1 MALRQIRQYGDD
13 ILQKKAKPVQVFDSV
28 LHRLIDDMWET
39 CLEYDGLGMAAP
51 QIGMLRQIIVIEM
64 EEEDIK
70 YELINPVLV
79 ESSGNEVKTEA
90 CLSVP
95 NKQGDVDRPMYIKI
109 EAVDRYGEPYIVEA
123 DDLLAA
129 ALCHEMDHLEGILF
143 LDKATNIKDRVDED
157 DGRRSRRN
165 KKDKNNKQNKK
176 GQKPGKK
183 DAKKQKPKLQG
194 GKRAAGR

>member
-64 EEEDIK
+64 EEEK
-70 YELINPVLV
+70 FKHELINPKIVK
-79 ESSGNEVKTEA
+79 SSGSDVKTEA

-95 NKQGDVDRPMYIKI
+95 DKQGDVVRPMYVKI
-109 EAVDRYGEPYIVEA
+109 EAVDRYGEPYTVEA
-123 DDLLAA
+123 RDMLAA
-129 ALCHEMDHLEGILF
+129 ALCHEIDHLNGILF
-143 LDKATNIKDRVDED
+143 LDVATKISDRVDDED
-157 DGRRSRRN
+157 DRRSRRN
-165 KKDKNNKQNKK
+165 RRNKNKQNKNAPK
-176 GQKPGKK
+176 GGKK
-183 DAKKQKPKLQG
+183 DTKKQNPKIQG
-194 GKRAAGR
+194 GKQAAGR